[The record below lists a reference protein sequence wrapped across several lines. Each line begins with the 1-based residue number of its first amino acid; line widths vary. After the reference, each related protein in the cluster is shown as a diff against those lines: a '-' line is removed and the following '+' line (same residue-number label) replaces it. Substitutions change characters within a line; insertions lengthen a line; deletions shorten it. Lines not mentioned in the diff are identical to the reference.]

1 MLLAL
6 LSHDDAAAVF
16 DDLSFDFATM
26 PGHETGE
33 VRLSADNGPS
43 HFWNAAGA
51 ERIRRPW
58 KTQRRSA
65 AFVALVQFARSPF
78 RSGQLTLRN
87 PPIDGLE
94 AVPNSVRGTPY
105 LVCITIV
112 RTTLPVWQ
120 DRRDLR

>member
-16 DDLSFDFATM
+16 DDLSSDFAAM
-26 PGHETGE
+26 PGHETGA

-43 HFWNAAGA
+43 HFWHAAGA

-65 AFVALVQFARSPF
+65 AVVALEQFACSPIWS
-78 RSGQLTLRN
+78 RQPTLGN
-87 PPIDGLE
+87 PPVDGLE
-94 AVPNSVRGTPY
+94 GAPN
-105 LVCITIV
+105 
-112 RTTLPVWQ
+112 
-120 DRRDLR
+120 DARR